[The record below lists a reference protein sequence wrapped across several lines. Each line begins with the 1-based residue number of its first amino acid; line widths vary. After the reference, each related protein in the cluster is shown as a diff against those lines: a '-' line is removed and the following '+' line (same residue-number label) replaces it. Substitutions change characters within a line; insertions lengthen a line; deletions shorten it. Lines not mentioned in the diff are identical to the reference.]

1 MTFLLGLTGS
11 IGMGKSTTAGLFAQA
26 GCEIWDADA
35 AVHRLY
41 AVGGAAVA
49 PMQQVFPASVI
60 EGTVS
65 RDALKQI
72 LSADPALFS
81 QLEAIVHPLLASD
94 RKAFR
99 DVAKSDIL
107 VFDIPLL
114 FETGGEAAMDA
125 VACVRV
131 DAKTQRARVLER
143 GTMTETQFEQIL
155 AKQMPIEEKCARADF
170 VIETDTPEHARAQVD
185 AVLEQIRKKLSAET
199 QNKEAQP
206 DA

>member
-1 MTFLLGLTGS
+1 MSFLLGLTGS

-49 PMQQVFPASVI
+49 PMQQAFPAAVI
-60 EGTVS
+60 DGTVS
-65 RDALKQI
+65 REELKQI
-72 LSADPALFS
+72 LAADPARFG
-81 QLEAIVHPLLASD
+81 QLEAIVHPLLAAD

-99 DVAKSDIL
+99 DNAKSDIL

-114 FETGGEAAMDA
+114 FETGGEAALDA

-131 DAKTQRARVLER
+131 DAATQRARVLER
-143 GTMTETQFEQIL
+143 GTMTEAQFEQIL
-155 AKQMPIEEKCARADF
+155 AKQMPIDEKCARADF
-170 VIETDTPEHARAQVD
+170 VIETDTLEHAEAQVGAILD
-185 AVLEQIRKKLSAET
+185 QIRKTLA
-199 QNKEAQP
+199 